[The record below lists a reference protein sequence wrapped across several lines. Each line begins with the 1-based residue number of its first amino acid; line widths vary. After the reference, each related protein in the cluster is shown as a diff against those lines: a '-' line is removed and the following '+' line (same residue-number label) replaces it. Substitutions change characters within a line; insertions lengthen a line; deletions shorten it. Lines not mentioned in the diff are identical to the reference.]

1 MNNNSEVNNWIG
13 KTVQIDDHINEYP
26 TKAMAAVFDYE
37 YNKEE
42 FKEVPYG
49 WHWLYF
55 LNLPLQKNLGLD
67 GHEKKMGFMPPI
79 DLPIRM
85 YAGGEIDFYEPLLI
99 GKDVKK
105 TSTILSIE
113 NKEGSTG
120 KLTFLK
126 INHKISQNNKLLLN
140 EVQNLVYREGS
151 RDKKNNEKKLIKSPK
166 VYDFQKS
173 WSPTSEMLFRYSAL
187 THNTHKIHYDFPY
200 ATKVEGYPQI
210 VVHGPLMATFLLDLI
225 SNIIKESKQNL
236 LKFSFKL
243 RSPVFVGGKINT
255 QAIKINNGLDLWIKD
270 QNGNQSLSAH
280 AELSN

>member
-1 MNNNSEVNNWIG
+1 VNNNSEVNKWIG
-13 KTVQIDDHINEYP
+13 KTIQIDDNINEYP
-26 TKAMAAVFDYE
+26 TKAMATVFDYE
-37 YNKEE
+37 YKKEE

-67 GHEKKMGFMPPI
+67 GHEKRMGFMPPI

-105 TSTILSIE
+105 NSTILSIE

-120 KLTFLK
+120 KLIFLK

-151 RDKKNNEKKLIKSPK
+151 KDIKNNEKKLIKSPK
-166 VYDFQKS
+166 EYDFQKS
-173 WSPTSEMLFRYSAL
+173 WSPTPEMLFRYSAL
-187 THNTHKIHYDFPY
+187 THNIHKIHYDYPY
-200 ATKVEGYPQI
+200 ATQVEGYPQI

-236 LKFSFKL
+236 IKFSFKL
-243 RSPVFVGGKINT
+243 RSPVFVGGIINA
-255 QAIKINNGLDLWIKD
+255 QAIKTNNGLDLWIKD